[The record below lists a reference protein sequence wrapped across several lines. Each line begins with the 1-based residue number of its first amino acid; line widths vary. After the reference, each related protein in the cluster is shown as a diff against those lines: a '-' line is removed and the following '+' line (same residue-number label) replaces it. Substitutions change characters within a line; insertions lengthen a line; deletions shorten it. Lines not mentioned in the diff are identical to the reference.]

1 MKLHEDNTIS
11 HSDFCELAYLIGSNY
26 DEISSETCLHGFYGH
41 DGEGFIE
48 VYRIWPG
55 CECDE
60 DGKPYSHSSSEKINQ
75 LVDEIFK
82 HNDRIS
88 SFKIL
93 N

>member
-11 HSDFCELAYLIGSNY
+11 HADFCDLAYLVGYTSDDICN
-26 DEISSETCLHGFYGH
+26 ETSYHGFFGH
-41 DGEGFIE
+41 DGDGFIE
-48 VYRIWPG
+48 VHRIWPG

-60 DGKPYSHSSSEKINQ
+60 DGNPYSHSSSEKINQ

-82 HNDRIS
+82 HNSRIS